1 MRGAIFD
8 LDGTLVDSM
17 GLWETAVDRWLTERG
32 EAPLPGLR
40 QTILRMSLAEA
51 AAYLRDAYALRE
63 TADELVA
70 DMIRFM
76 QRDYATRV
84 ELKPG
89 VRAFLTRLRAAGVAC
104 CVATAGSRTLAEAA
118 LRANGVADCFVG
130 MVTCLELGSNKHEPD
145 VYEAALRLLDLPKS
159 DVVVFE
165 DAYHAAKTAKNAGF
179 RVVGVY
185 DTSEPEQEKL
195 RGIAE
200 RIGNEGE
207 GCAGVGGDGLGVDV
221 ADATGAD
228 NGNVEHLCFFLGEG
242 VLESRNTVTGGGP
255 TRDVWG
261 HRVDHGAGIMTSRT
275 RASRSASA
283 CRKPRRVRTVAPKV
297 SNSSGVMPSG
307 S

>member
-32 EAPLPGLR
+32 EAPLLGLR

-89 VRAFLTRLRAAGVAC
+89 VRAFLTRLRAAGVVC

-145 VYEAALRLLDLPKS
+145 VYEAALRLLDLPKV

-185 DTSEPEQEKL
+185 DVSEPEQEKL

-200 RIGNEGE
+200 RLTTDYMDI
-207 GCAGVGGDGLGVDV
+207 
-221 ADATGAD
+221 
-228 NGNVEHLCFFLGEG
+228 
-242 VLESRNTVTGGGP
+242 P
-255 TRDVWG
+255 TDF
-261 HRVDHGAGIMTSRT
+261 
-275 RASRSASA
+275 
-283 CRKPRRVRTVAPKV
+283 
-297 SNSSGVMPSG
+297 
-307 S
+307 

>member
-17 GLWETAVDRWLTERG
+17 GLWETAVDRWLTDRG

-118 LRANGVADCFVG
+118 LRVWSSAAISMSRMCTRRHCVCL
-130 MVTCLELGSNKHEPD
+130 TCRNPTSSC
-145 VYEAALRLLDLPKS
+145 LRM
-159 DVVVFE
+159 
-165 DAYHAAKTAKNAGF
+165 
-179 RVVGVY
+179 
-185 DTSEPEQEKL
+185 
-195 RGIAE
+195 
-200 RIGNEGE
+200 RI
-207 GCAGVGGDGLGVDV
+207 
-221 ADATGAD
+221 
-228 NGNVEHLCFFLGEG
+228 
-242 VLESRNTVTGGGP
+242 
-255 TRDVWG
+255 TR
-261 HRVDHGAGIMTSRT
+261 RRRQRMP
-275 RASRSASA
+275 ASA
-283 CRKPRRVRTVAPKV
+283 WLVCTT
-297 SNSSGVMPSG
+297 
-307 S
+307 